1 MPNAKPAPATRRLPA
16 VLITIAF
23 LVLAVVT
30 GWAYVKRLANQPLS
44 EDAVITAE
52 IANIAPAVPG
62 RVIQLNVKENSKVEK
77 GELLFALD
85 PEIFRLQ
92 VEQARAAVQVAEAG
106 MDTRNRTTSAEK
118 SNAVIAAEQVQR
130 ARINLSQSTQTLK
143 RLQSLH
149 PQGYVT
155 TQQLEDATTLKRNAE
170 TSLREALAQ
179 QAAADSLVGNNDAA
193 TAMVLQSRAAL
204 AMAER
209 QLRDTEVY
217 APNDGW
223 VSGLEIAMGDY
234 LVPAQSAFSLID
246 STHWYAS
253 ATFLETE
260 LGSIQPG
267 DCATVYV
274 AADRSRPL
282 RGVVESIGWGVI
294 SEDLINLPRNLP
306 YVPKA
311 LNWVRVGQR
320 FPVRILL
327 DAPPEDLMRVGAS
340 ASVIVDHGKQC

>member
-1 MPNAKPAPATRRLPA
+1 MSNAKPAPATRRLPA
-16 VLITIAF
+16 VLVTIAF
-23 LVLAVVT
+23 LVLAGVT
-30 GWAYVKRLANQPLS
+30 GWAYFQRLAAQPLS

-52 IANIAPAVPG
+52 IARIAPSVPG
-62 RVIQLNVKENSKVEK
+62 RVVQLNVKENGKVEK

-85 PEIFRLQ
+85 PEIYRLQ

-106 MDTRNRTTSAEK
+106 MDTRNRATSAEQ

-130 ARINLSQSTQTLK
+130 ARINLAQTTQPLK
-143 RLQSLH
+143 RLQSLL

-155 TQQLEDATTLKRNAE
+155 AQQVDDASTLKRNAE

-179 QAAADSLVGNNDAA
+179 QAAAEALVGNNDAA
-193 TAMVLQSRAAL
+193 TALIVQSRAAL

-223 VSGLEIAMGDY
+223 VAGLSIAQGDY
-234 LVPAQSAFSLID
+234 LLPAQSAFSLID

-260 LGSIQPG
+260 LDAIKPG

-282 RGVVESIGWGVI
+282 HGVVESIGWGVI

-327 DAPPEDLMRVGAS
+327 DSPPEDLMRVGAS
-340 ASVIVDHGKQC
+340 ASVIVNHGKQC